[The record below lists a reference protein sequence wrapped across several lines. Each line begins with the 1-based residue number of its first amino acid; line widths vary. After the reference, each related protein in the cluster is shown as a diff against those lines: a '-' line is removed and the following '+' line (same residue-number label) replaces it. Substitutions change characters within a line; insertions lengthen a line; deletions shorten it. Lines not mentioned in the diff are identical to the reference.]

1 MDRRASTVA
10 LAVLAGVLL
19 FGVLLGLL
27 VSALTLIGVILLA
40 GLAGEVIT
48 GDRVRAGWVFP
59 AGLAGTVAA
68 VIAVGPLGLP
78 PFIRLAG
85 VPVLWAILGAVA
97 ILVATSALRGGRR
110 QRMP

>member
-27 VSALTLIGVILLA
+27 VSALALIGVILLA
-40 GLAGEVIT
+40 GLAGQVIT

-59 AGLAGTVAA
+59 AGLAGAVAA
-68 VIAVGPLGLP
+68 LVAVGPLGLP
-78 PFIRLAG
+78 PLVRLAG
-85 VPVLWAILGAVA
+85 VPVLWAVLGAVA
-97 ILVATSALRGGRR
+97 ILVVASVFRGSRHGG
-110 QRMP
+110 MP